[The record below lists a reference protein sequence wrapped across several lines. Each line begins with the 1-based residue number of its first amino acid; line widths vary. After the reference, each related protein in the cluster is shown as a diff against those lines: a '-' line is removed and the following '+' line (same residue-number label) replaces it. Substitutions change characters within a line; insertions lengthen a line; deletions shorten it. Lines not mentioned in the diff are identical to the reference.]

1 MCEPRQF
8 HCLYKWKNS
17 CRSQLNTHY
26 FWKLFDEGAV
36 LVIGHKMALLNHS
49 SAAKLVN
56 DLMSELFSVKEME
69 TSTIFGKDGRKALDA
84 TKIAA
89 MRGKYNVLL
98 FKMKITSKS
107 V

>member
-1 MCEPRQF
+1 
-8 HCLYKWKNS
+8 
-17 CRSQLNTHY
+17 
-26 FWKLFDEGAV
+26 
-36 LVIGHKMALLNHS
+36 MALLNHS

-69 TSTIFGKDGRKALDA
+69 TSTMFGKDGRKALDA